1 MINEVIYYVSLIL
14 LVVFFVII
22 IIQFLKIQKLNE
34 MNAKLA
40 ASIPQQTPL
49 DPLVA
54 AGKGMETIN
63 DFLKTNFLK
72 FINNKLIALNENS
85 DTPINQLINS
95 LNNDSEMAKLTAGY
109 IVFINTM
116 MSQNMKILFNRYYN
130 VLDENGKTT
139 SVFTQYI
146 SEWFI
151 LSIRQI
157 QAQLTASNT
166 SEDYSIANNIRVNAS
181 IFAEIEWSLYEKLN
195 ISNVTTSEE
204 KK

>member
-22 IIQFLKIQKLNE
+22 IRQFLKIQKLNE